1 MKQKKGLKFSFLV
14 VALISLSLLLAMIP
28 AAINLTTG
36 GRGVMTSYMH
46 DNKKLVEDDFY
57 KSNAF
62 DQALI
67 RPLLYWTGTSII
79 DVDNYKDND
88 YKNYIEITKKSA
100 RQQLSYIKNIK
111 YIAVNK
117 ETNEVYSNTDYKSI
131 EDFKKNISGECEI
144 DLSCRNDVI
153 SYTKLLDNKKFTKS
167 NVNRY
172 LRNVFHY
179 DLEDFESCISIN
191 KNFENSGH
199 YDKILEI
206 KEEFNSNISIFED
219 IVKIFTISLI
229 LFIVCSVIYKK
240 MKVEVL
246 DKDSYYLKLY
256 KIIPLEVYIIAG
268 ICALVGLISIIESY
282 FIGFTHILDTLIY
295 SFICIFGLLT
305 IYYLLVKISK
315 SYDKPIEIVK
325 TSLVFRLINLV
336 KRGFNYTKKS
346 TKSVPLTKR
355 VMILAILS
363 VCIGTIGWF
372 IGFFFGNTLLLILF
386 APILSLAI
394 VIYYVYY
401 LVKKLD
407 YLAYI
412 MEGTNR
418 IKNGDIHYKLDIIGD
433 DNFSSL
439 AEDINNIREG
449 LDKAIYNQVKSERMK
464 SELITNVSHDL
475 KTPLTSIINYIELIK
490 KEENIEPEHIKD
502 YVNVLDSKSKRL
514 KVLIEDLFEASK
526 ASSGNLELNM
536 EKIDI
541 TQLLRQAIGEME
553 EKLSKSN
560 LDLKLRVP
568 EE

>member
-1 MKQKKGLKFSFLV
+1 
-14 VALISLSLLLAMIP
+14 
-28 AAINLTTG
+28 
-36 GRGVMTSYMH
+36 
-46 DNKKLVEDDFY
+46 
-57 KSNAF
+57 
-62 DQALI
+62 
-67 RPLLYWTGTSII
+67 
-79 DVDNYKDND
+79 
-88 YKNYIEITKKSA
+88 
-100 RQQLSYIKNIK
+100 
-111 YIAVNK
+111 
-117 ETNEVYSNTDYKSI
+117 
-131 EDFKKNISGECEI
+131 
-144 DLSCRNDVI
+144 
-153 SYTKLLDNKKFTKS
+153 
-167 NVNRY
+167 
-172 LRNVFHY
+172 
-179 DLEDFESCISIN
+179 
-191 KNFENSGH
+191 
-199 YDKILEI
+199 
-206 KEEFNSNISIFED
+206 
-219 IVKIFTISLI
+219 
-229 LFIVCSVIYKK
+229 

-282 FIGFTHILDTLIY
+282 FLGFTYILDVLIY
-295 SFICIFGLLT
+295 SFICIFGLFT

-433 DNFSSL
+433 DNFTTL

-490 KEENIEPEHIKD
+490 KEENIEPEYIKD
-502 YVNVLDSKSKRL
+502 YINVLDSKSKRL

-553 EKLSKSN
+553 EKLSSAN

-568 EE
+568 EEKTYINADGKKLYRVLENLLSNIAKYSLNSTRVYIDIVEDNEKVKLTMKNISSYELNFDPDEIMERFKRADESRNTEGSGLGLAIARDLVNAQGGRFEIDIDGDLFKAIIEFDLID